1 MIIHKH
7 VKIFDKNMV
16 HFFFTALFW
25 HIDCIFFLI
34 FVTKNSNGNRILFF
48 FSTLGMSLILTGNF
62 ISLESSSLAK
72 SLLAFVI
79 LLGLWSTGCQYPAKH
94 LLKHS
99 SSSVF
104 AMSFL
109 DVLIFLGNFM

>member
-48 FSTLGMSLILTGNF
+48 STLGMSLNSTGNF

-79 LLGLWSTGCQYPAKH
+79 LLIHQY
-94 LLKHS
+94 LQCLS
-99 SSSVF
+99 WMF
-104 AMSFL
+104 
-109 DVLIFLGNFM
+109 

>member
-1 MIIHKH
+1 
-7 VKIFDKNMV
+7 
-16 HFFFTALFW
+16 
-25 HIDCIFFLI
+25 
-34 FVTKNSNGNRILFF
+34 
-48 FSTLGMSLILTGNF
+48 MSLILTGNF

-79 LLGLWSTGCQYPAKH
+79 LIGLWSTGCQYPAKH

-99 SSSVF
+99 SSSAF

-109 DVLIFLGNFM
+109 DVLIFLVILCNW

>member
-1 MIIHKH
+1 MAIE
-7 VKIFDKNMV
+7 F
-16 HFFFTALFW
+16 
-25 HIDCIFFLI
+25 
-34 FVTKNSNGNRILFF
+34 FF

-99 SSSVF
+99 SSSSVF
-104 AMSFL
+104 VMSFF
-109 DVLIFLGNFM
+109 DVLIFWVILCNW